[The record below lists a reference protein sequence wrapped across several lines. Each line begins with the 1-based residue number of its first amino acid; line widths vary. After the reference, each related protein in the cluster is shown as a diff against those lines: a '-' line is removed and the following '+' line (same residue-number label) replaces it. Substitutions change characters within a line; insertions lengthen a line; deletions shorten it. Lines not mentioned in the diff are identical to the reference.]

1 MSYELSVENVL
12 FKRIVIIGLGLI
24 GASIALAAKKRKLCK
39 EVIGLNRQSSTLM
52 SAKETGVID
61 RAIENLSEISSDL
74 NGNDLI
80 LICVPTLEFESVLSE
95 CRRLLRDCVTITD
108 VCSVKGYT
116 VETAKAVYGFEPF
129 QYVPGHPIAGSEK
142 SGMVAAAPE
151 LFANHLVILTPTLKT
166 GQKNL
171 QHVKSLWEKF
181 GASVCFMD
189 TSRHDEILA
198 STSHLPHMLA
208 YSLVATLASRADYQD
223 IFRFAAGG
231 FRDFT
236 RIAASDPTMWRDI
249 ALANRRAI
257 VKSLDCSL
265 ADLHILR
272 NAIDSS
278 DSNTLMEVFTKAQGA
293 RRYLSRINLDRIEN
307 ESNSHDAKGFEE
319 IKYRVRPGGHCC
331 AELRIPGDKSISH
344 RSLMFGA
351 LAEGLTSISGF
362 LEGED
367 TLATLQALRD
377 MGVVIEGPSDGRLII
392 HGVGLY
398 GLKKPKKPLYLGN
411 SGTSMRLLAGIL
423 VCQNFDVELEGD
435 VSLSKRPMNR
445 IAIPLRRMG
454 AIIETSEDGFPPIK
468 IRSNRKL
475 KKIAYEMPI
484 ASAQVK
490 SSILLASL
498 YVDGESSVAEPAPTR
513 DHTERMLKEFGC
525 DVRTINSKIV
535 IRGGTPLLGK
545 SVEIPSDISSA
556 AFFMVAAAITPG
568 SSLLLKNIGVNPTRI
583 GVVNI
588 LKMMGADIQF
598 LQTFNQGK
606 EPVADI
612 QIKYRPLVGID
623 IPKDQ
628 VALAIDEFPAIF
640 VAAAC
645 ASGAT
650 RLSDAAEL
658 RFKESDRIKA
668 MSDGLTLLGI
678 EVIPAV
684 DGLTVVGGAIGGG
697 EVDSLGDHR
706 IAMAFSVAALRAT
719 SEISILNCKN
729 VATSFPTFVQLS
741 RQVGLDV
748 VVETQ

>member
-12 FKRIVIIGLGLI
+12 FNRIVIIGLGLI
-24 GASIALAAKKRKLCK
+24 GASIALAAKKRKLCQ
-39 EVIGLNRQSSTLM
+39 EVIGLNRQLSTLM
-52 SAKETGVID
+52 SAKESGVID
-61 RAIENLSEISSDL
+61 TAIEDLSEISSDL
-74 NGNDLI
+74 NENDLI
-80 LICVPTLEFESVLSE
+80 LICVPTLEFESVLRE

-116 VETAKAVYGFEPF
+116 VETARAVYGFEPV

-142 SGMVAAAPE
+142 SGMVAAAPG

-171 QHVKSLWEKF
+171 QNVKSLWERF
-181 GASVCFMD
+181 GASVCYMD
-189 TSRHDEILA
+189 TSRHDKILA

-236 RIAASDPTMWRDI
+236 RIAASDPTMWKDI
-249 ALANRRAI
+249 ALTNRRAI

-272 NAIDSS
+272 NAIDSC

-293 RRYLSRINLDRIEN
+293 RKHLSRINLNRIEN
-307 ESNSHDAKGFEE
+307 ESNSNDVKGSEE
-319 IKYRVRPGGHCC
+319 IKYRIKPGGHCC
-331 AELRIPGDKSISH
+331 ADLRIPGDKSISH

-351 LAEGLTSISGF
+351 LAEGLTSIAGF

-367 TLATLQALRD
+367 TLATLQAFRD

-398 GLKKPKKPLYLGN
+398 GLRKPKKPLYLGN
-411 SGTSMRLLAGIL
+411 SGTSMRLLTGIL
-423 VCQNFDVELEGD
+423 ACQNFDVELEGD
-435 VSLSKRPMNR
+435 TSLSKRPMNR
-445 IAIPLRRMG
+445 IAIPLKQMG
-454 AIIETSEDGFPPIK
+454 AIIETSEEGFPPIK
-468 IRSNRKL
+468 IRGNRQL
-475 KKIAYEMPI
+475 KNIAYEMPI

-525 DVRTINSKIV
+525 DVRTINSKII
-535 IRGGTPLLGK
+535 IRGGAPLMGK
-545 SVEIPSDISSA
+545 SIEIPSDISSA

-568 SSLLLKNIGVNPTRI
+568 SSLLLRNIGVNPTRI

-588 LKMMGADIQF
+588 LKMMGADIEF
-598 LQTFNQGK
+598 LQIFNQGE

-612 QIKYRPLVGID
+612 QIQYRPLVGID

-645 ASGAT
+645 ASGVT
-650 RLSDAAEL
+650 RLSGAAEL
-658 RFKESDRIKA
+658 RVKESDRIKA
-668 MSDGLTLLGI
+668 MSDGLKLLGI
-678 EVIPAV
+678 EVIPTV

-706 IAMAFSVAALRAT
+706 IAMAFSIAALRAT
-719 SEISILNCKN
+719 SEICILNCKN

-741 RQVGLDV
+741 GQVGLDV

>member
-12 FKRIVIIGLGLI
+12 FNRIVIIGLGLI
-24 GASIALAAKKRKLCK
+24 GASIALAAKKRKLCQ
-39 EVIGLNRQSSTLM
+39 EVIGLNRQLSTLM
-52 SAKETGVID
+52 SARESGVID
-61 RAIENLSEISSDL
+61 TAIEDLSEISSDL
-74 NGNDLI
+74 NENDLI
-80 LICVPTLEFESVLSE
+80 LICVPTLEFESVLRE
-95 CRRLLRDCVTITD
+95 CHRLLRDCVTITD

-116 VETAKAVYGFEPF
+116 VETARAVYGFEPV

-142 SGMVAAAPE
+142 SGMVAAAPG

-171 QHVKSLWEKF
+171 QHVKSLWERF
-181 GASVCFMD
+181 GASVCYMD
-189 TSRHDEILA
+189 TSRHDKILA

-236 RIAASDPTMWRDI
+236 RIAASDPTMWKDI
-249 ALANRRAI
+249 ALTNRRAI

-272 NAIDSS
+272 NAIDSC

-293 RRYLSRINLDRIEN
+293 RKHLSRINLNRIES
-307 ESNSHDAKGFEE
+307 ESNSNHVKGSEE
-319 IKYRVRPGGHCC
+319 IKYRIKPGGHCC
-331 AELRIPGDKSISH
+331 ADLRIPGDKSISH
-344 RSLMFGA
+344 RSLMFGS
-351 LAEGLTSISGF
+351 LAEGLTSIAGF

-367 TLATLQALRD
+367 TLATLQAFRD
-377 MGVVIEGPSDGRLII
+377 MGVVIEGPSNGRLII

-398 GLKKPKKPLYLGN
+398 GLQKPKKPLYLGN
-411 SGTSMRLLAGIL
+411 SGTSMRLLTGIL
-423 VCQNFDVELEGD
+423 ACQNFDVELEGD
-435 VSLSKRPMNR
+435 TSLSKRPMNR
-445 IAIPLRRMG
+445 IAIPLKQMG
-454 AIIETSEDGFPPIK
+454 AIIETSEEGFPPIK
-468 IRSNRKL
+468 IRGNRQL
-475 KKIAYEMPI
+475 KNIAYEMPI

-525 DVRTINSKIV
+525 DVRTINSKII
-535 IRGGTPLLGK
+535 IRGGAPLMGK
-545 SVEIPSDISSA
+545 SIEIPSDISSA

-568 SSLLLKNIGVNPTRI
+568 SSLLLRNIGVNPTRI

-588 LKMMGADIQF
+588 LKMMGADIEF
-598 LQTFNQGK
+598 LQIFNQGE

-612 QIKYRPLVGID
+612 QIQYRPLVGID

-650 RLSDAAEL
+650 RLSGAAEL
-658 RFKESDRIKA
+658 RVKESDRIKA
-668 MSDGLTLLGI
+668 MSDGLKLLGI
-678 EVIPAV
+678 EVIPTV

-706 IAMAFSVAALRAT
+706 IAMAFSIAALRAT
-719 SEISILNCKN
+719 SEICILNCKN

-741 RQVGLDV
+741 GQVGLDV

>member
-12 FKRIVIIGLGLI
+12 FNRIVIIGLGLI
-24 GASIALAAKKRKLCK
+24 GASIALAAKKRKLCQ
-39 EVIGLNRQSSTLM
+39 EVIGLNRQLSTLM
-52 SAKETGVID
+52 SARESGVID
-61 RAIENLSEISSDL
+61 TAIEDLSEISSDL
-74 NGNDLI
+74 NENDLI
-80 LICVPTLEFESVLSE
+80 LICVPTLEFESVLRE

-116 VETAKAVYGFEPF
+116 VETARAVYGFEPV

-142 SGMVAAAPE
+142 SGMVAAAPG

-171 QHVKSLWEKF
+171 QHVKSLWERF
-181 GASVCFMD
+181 GASVCYMD
-189 TSRHDEILA
+189 TSRHDKILA

-236 RIAASDPTMWRDI
+236 RIAASDPTMWKDI
-249 ALANRRAI
+249 ALTNRRAI

-272 NAIDSS
+272 NAIDSC

-293 RRYLSRINLDRIEN
+293 RKHLSRINLNRIEN
-307 ESNSHDAKGFEE
+307 VSNSNDVKGSEE
-319 IKYRVRPGGHCC
+319 IKYRIKPGGHCC
-331 AELRIPGDKSISH
+331 ADLRIPGDKSISH
-344 RSLMFGA
+344 RSLMFGS
-351 LAEGLTSISGF
+351 LAEGLTSIAGF

-367 TLATLQALRD
+367 TLATLQAFRD

-392 HGVGLY
+392 HGVGLN

-411 SGTSMRLLAGIL
+411 SGTSMRLLTGIL
-423 VCQNFDVELEGD
+423 ACQNFDVELEGD
-435 VSLSKRPMNR
+435 TSLSKRPMNR
-445 IAIPLRRMG
+445 IAIPLKRMG
-454 AIIETSEDGFPPIK
+454 AIIETSEEGFPPIK
-468 IRSNRKL
+468 IRGNRQL
-475 KKIAYEMPI
+475 KNIVYEMPI

-525 DVRTINSKIV
+525 DVRTIDSKII
-535 IRGGTPLLGK
+535 IRGGAPLLGK
-545 SVEIPSDISSA
+545 SIEIPSDISSA

-568 SSLLLKNIGVNPTRI
+568 SSLLLRNIGVNPTRI

-588 LKMMGADIQF
+588 LKMMGADIEF
-598 LQTFNQGK
+598 LQIFNQGE

-612 QIKYRPLVGID
+612 QIQYRPLVGID

-645 ASGAT
+645 ASGVT
-650 RLSDAAEL
+650 RLSGAAEL
-658 RFKESDRIKA
+658 RVKESDRIKA
-668 MSDGLTLLGI
+668 MSDGLKLLGI
-678 EVIPAV
+678 EVIPTV

-706 IAMAFSVAALRAT
+706 IAMAFSIAALRAT

-741 RQVGLDV
+741 GEVGLDV

>member
-12 FKRIVIIGLGLI
+12 FNRIVIIGLGLI
-24 GASIALAAKKRKLCK
+24 GASIALAAKKRKLCQ
-39 EVIGLNRQSSTLM
+39 EVIGLNRQLSTLM
-52 SAKETGVID
+52 SARESGVID
-61 RAIENLSEISSDL
+61 TAIEDLSEISSDL
-74 NGNDLI
+74 NENDLI
-80 LICVPTLEFESVLSE
+80 LICVPTLEFESVLRE

-116 VETAKAVYGFEPF
+116 VETARAVYGFEPV

-142 SGMVAAAPE
+142 SGMVAAAPG

-171 QHVKSLWEKF
+171 QHVKSLWERF
-181 GASVCFMD
+181 GASVCYMD
-189 TSRHDEILA
+189 TSRHDKILA

-236 RIAASDPTMWRDI
+236 RIAASDPTMWKDI
-249 ALANRRAI
+249 ALTNRRAI

-272 NAIDSS
+272 NAIDSC

-293 RRYLSRINLDRIEN
+293 RKHLSRINLNRIEN
-307 ESNSHDAKGFEE
+307 ESNSNDVKGSEE
-319 IKYRVRPGGHCC
+319 IKYRIKPGGHCC
-331 AELRIPGDKSISH
+331 ADLRIPGDKSISH

-351 LAEGLTSISGF
+351 LAEGITSIAGF

-367 TLATLQALRD
+367 TLATLQAFRD

-392 HGVGLY
+392 HGVGLN

-411 SGTSMRLLAGIL
+411 SGTSMRLLTGIL
-423 VCQNFDVELEGD
+423 ACQNFDVELEGD
-435 VSLSKRPMNR
+435 TSLSKRPMNR
-445 IAIPLRRMG
+445 IAIPLKQMG
-454 AIIETSEDGFPPIK
+454 AIIETSEEGFPPIK
-468 IRSNRKL
+468 IRGNRQL
-475 KKIAYEMPI
+475 KNIAYEMPI

-525 DVRTINSKIV
+525 DVRTINSKII
-535 IRGGTPLLGK
+535 IRGGAPLMGK

-568 SSLLLKNIGVNPTRI
+568 SSLILRNIGVNPTRI

-588 LKMMGADIQF
+588 LKMMGADIEF
-598 LQTFNQGK
+598 LQIFNQGE

-612 QIKYRPLVGID
+612 QIQYRPLVGID

-650 RLSDAAEL
+650 RLSGAAEL
-658 RFKESDRIKA
+658 RVKESDRIKA
-668 MSDGLTLLGI
+668 MSDGLKLLGI
-678 EVIPAV
+678 EVIPTV

-706 IAMAFSVAALRAT
+706 IAMAFSIAALRAT
-719 SEISILNCKN
+719 SEICILNCKN

-741 RQVGLDV
+741 GEVGLDV

>member
-12 FKRIVIIGLGLI
+12 FNRIVIIGLGLI
-24 GASIALAAKKRKLCK
+24 GASIALAAKKRKLCQ
-39 EVIGLNRQSSTLM
+39 EVIGLNRQLSTLM

-61 RAIENLSEISSDL
+61 TAIENLSEISSDL
-74 NGNDLI
+74 NENDLI
-80 LICVPTLEFESVLSE
+80 LICVPTLEFESVLRE

-116 VETAKAVYGFEPF
+116 VETARAVYGFEPV

-142 SGMVAAAPE
+142 SGMVAAAPG

-171 QHVKSLWEKF
+171 QHVKSLWERF
-181 GASVCFMD
+181 GASVCYMD
-189 TSRHDEILA
+189 TSRHDKILA

-236 RIAASDPTMWRDI
+236 RIAASDPTMWKDI
-249 ALANRRAI
+249 ALTNRRAI

-272 NAIDSS
+272 NAIDSC

-293 RRYLSRINLDRIEN
+293 RKHLSRINLNRIEN
-307 ESNSHDAKGFEE
+307 ESKSNDVKGSEE
-319 IKYRVRPGGHCC
+319 IKYRIKPGGHCC
-331 AELRIPGDKSISH
+331 ADLRIPGDKSISH

-351 LAEGLTSISGF
+351 LAEGLTSIAGF

-367 TLATLQALRD
+367 TLATLQAFRD
-377 MGVVIEGPSDGRLII
+377 MGVVIEGPSNGSLII

-411 SGTSMRLLAGIL
+411 SGTSMRLLTGIL
-423 VCQNFDVELEGD
+423 ACQNFDVELEGD
-435 VSLSKRPMNR
+435 TSLSRRPMNR
-445 IAIPLRRMG
+445 IAIPLKRMG
-454 AIIETSEDGFPPIK
+454 AIIETSEKGFPPIK
-468 IRSNRKL
+468 IRGNRQL
-475 KKIAYEMPI
+475 KNIAYEMPI

-498 YVDGESSVAEPAPTR
+498 YVDGESSVVEPAPTR

-525 DVRTINSKIV
+525 HVRTINSKII
-535 IRGGTPLLGK
+535 IRGGAPLMGK
-545 SVEIPSDISSA
+545 SIEIPSDISSA

-568 SSLLLKNIGVNPTRI
+568 SSLILRNIGVNPTRI

-588 LKMMGADIQF
+588 LKMMGADIEF
-598 LQTFNQGK
+598 LQIFNQGE

-612 QIKYRPLVGID
+612 QIQYRPLVGID

-628 VALAIDEFPAIF
+628 VALAIDEFPVIF

-650 RLSDAAEL
+650 RLSGAAEL
-658 RFKESDRIKA
+658 RVKESDRIKA
-668 MSDGLTLLGI
+668 MSDGLKLLGI
-678 EVIPAV
+678 EVIPTV

-706 IAMAFSVAALRAT
+706 IAMAFSIAALRAT
-719 SEISILNCKN
+719 SEICILNCKN

-741 RQVGLDV
+741 GEVGLDV

>member
-12 FKRIVIIGLGLI
+12 FNRIVIIGLGLI
-24 GASIALAAKKRKLCK
+24 GASIALAAKKRKLCQ
-39 EVIGLNRQSSTLM
+39 EVIGLNRQLSTLM

-61 RAIENLSEISSDL
+61 TAIEDLSEISSDL
-74 NGNDLI
+74 NENDLI
-80 LICVPTLEFESVLSE
+80 LICVPTLEFESVLRE

-116 VETAKAVYGFEPF
+116 VETARAVYGFEPV

-142 SGMVAAAPE
+142 SGMVAAAPG

-171 QHVKSLWEKF
+171 QHVKSLWERF
-181 GASVCFMD
+181 GASVCYMD
-189 TSRHDEILA
+189 TSRHDKILA

-236 RIAASDPTMWRDI
+236 RIAASDPTMWKDI
-249 ALANRRAI
+249 ALTNRRAI

-272 NAIDSS
+272 NAIDSC

-293 RRYLSRINLDRIEN
+293 RKHLSRINLNRIEN
-307 ESNSHDAKGFEE
+307 ESNSIDVKGSEE
-319 IKYRVRPGGHCC
+319 IKYRIKPGGHCC
-331 AELRIPGDKSISH
+331 ADLRIPGDKSISH
-344 RSLMFGA
+344 RSLMFGS
-351 LAEGLTSISGF
+351 LAEGLTSITGF

-367 TLATLQALRD
+367 TLATLQAFRD

-411 SGTSMRLLAGIL
+411 SGTSMRLLTGIL
-423 VCQNFDVELEGD
+423 ACQNFDVELEGD
-435 VSLSKRPMNR
+435 TSLSKRPMNR
-445 IAIPLRRMG
+445 IAIPLKRMG
-454 AIIETSEDGFPPIK
+454 AIIETSEEGFPPIK
-468 IRSNRKL
+468 IRGNRQL
-475 KKIAYEMPI
+475 KNIAYEMPI

-525 DVRTINSKIV
+525 DVRTIDSKII
-535 IRGGTPLLGK
+535 IRGGAPLLGK
-545 SVEIPSDISSA
+545 SIEIPSDISSA

-568 SSLLLKNIGVNPTRI
+568 SSLLLRNIGVNPTRI

-588 LKMMGADIQF
+588 LKMMGADIEF
-598 LQTFNQGK
+598 LQIFNQGE

-612 QIKYRPLVGID
+612 QIQYRPLVGID

-650 RLSDAAEL
+650 RLSGAAEL
-658 RFKESDRIKA
+658 RVKESDRIKA
-668 MSDGLTLLGI
+668 MSDGLKLLGI
-678 EVIPAV
+678 EVIPTV

-706 IAMAFSVAALRAT
+706 IAMAFSIAALRAT
-719 SEISILNCKN
+719 SEICILNCKN

-741 RQVGLDV
+741 GEVGLDV